1 MRWRTSALRRR
12 LALFFWLAPHSFAYR
27 CDLCDDQREF
37 ELIAEILVRP
47 FGNLLPAFSCAL
59 IAGLIAP
66 SAVAQTATNIDAD
79 EIADPSAAA
88 GANALLSYPSL
99 FHSEPAENGIVAAQ
113 DRLAAEVGR
122 DILAKGGNVVDAAV
136 ATGFALAVTHPQA
149 GNIGGGGFML
159 IKLADRDD
167 VIALD
172 YREMAPSGAS
182 RDMFLDDNGDV
193 DNMRARFSHLSSGV
207 PGSVMGLTTALEK
220 YGSMPLKEVIAPA
233 IALAEKG
240 FPASG
245 ALSDALGEYRERF
258 ERDPSTKAYFLK
270 VGGAPYKRGE
280 IFKQKDL
287 AATLK
292 AIRDRGAKGF
302 YEGPVADLIVAE
314 MEKNGGVITREDL
327 KNYRVVERKAVTGE
341 FRGYEIASMPPPSSG
356 GVHLIEMLN
365 ILGGYDLKKMG
376 HNTADYLG
384 ALTEAMRRAYA
395 DRSEYLGDPDFINVP
410 VDRLID
416 KAYADKLRGQI
427 KFDHATKSEEVKPG
441 LGPLDESPQ
450 TTHYSVMDSKGNA
463 VAATTTLNFTFGNS
477 YSVDGAG
484 FLLNNEMDDF
494 SAKAGAPNGFGLLGA
509 RANEI
514 EPGKR
519 PLSSMTPTIVIR
531 DGKAVFATGTPG
543 GSTIITI
550 VLQNVLN
557 MIEFG
562 MNPMQANAAPKIH
575 HQWQPDRIMTEPGI
589 SLDTITI
596 MESRGFLFARGPDG
610 VLSQRP
616 MGRTNTVMRTTD
628 GLLGAADPREPDGAA
643 AAY

>member
-1 MRWRTSALRRR
+1 MTIFKTG
-12 LALFFWLAPHSFAYR
+12 LA
-27 CDLCDDQREF
+27 
-37 ELIAEILVRP
+37 
-47 FGNLLPAFSCAL
+47 AF
-59 IAGLIAP
+59 AGLLMAGVSF
-66 SAVAQTATNIDAD
+66 SAAFAQTARSIDAD
-79 EIADPSAAA
+79 EVADPDAAA

-99 FHSEPAENGIVAAQ
+99 YHSVRAEHGIVAAQ

-149 GNIGGGGFML
+149 GNIGGGGFMM
-159 IKLADRDD
+159 IKFAGRDD

-182 RDMFLDDNGDV
+182 RDMFLDANGEV
-193 DNMRARFSHLSSGV
+193 DNQRARFSHLSSGV

-220 YGSMPLKEVIAPA
+220 YGTMPLKDVIAPA
-233 IALAEKG
+233 IALAENG

-245 ALSDALGEYRERF
+245 ALADALGEYRERF
-258 ERDPSTKAYFLK
+258 GRDPSSTAYFFK
-270 VGGAPYKRGE
+270 AGGVPYRSGE
-280 IFKQKDL
+280 TFRQKDL
-287 AATLK
+287 AKTLK

-314 MEKNGGVITREDL
+314 MQKNGGLITLDDL
-327 KNYRVVERKAVTGE
+327 KAYRAVERTAVTGE

-365 ILGGYDLKKMG
+365 ILEGYDLKKMG

-384 ALTEAMRRAYA
+384 VLVEAMRRAYA
-395 DRSEYLGDPDFINVP
+395 DRSEYLGDPDFIKVP
-410 VDRLID
+410 VDRLVD
-416 KAYADKLRGQI
+416 QAYADKLRGEI
-427 KFDHATKSEEVKPG
+427 RVGRATRSEDVRPG

-450 TTHYSVMDSKGNA
+450 TTHYSVMDREGNA

-514 EPGKR
+514 EPAKR
-519 PLSSMTPTIVIR
+519 PLSSMTPTIVIK

-562 MNPMQANAAPKIH
+562 MDPMQANAAPKIH
-575 HQWQPDRIMTEPGI
+575 HQWQPDRIVTEPGI
-589 SLDTITI
+589 PLDTIRI
-596 MESRGFLFARGPDG
+596 MEGRGFLFARTPAGA
-610 VLSQRP
+610 LSQRP
-616 MGRTNTVMRTTD
+616 MGRTNTVMRTEA
-628 GLLGAADPREPDGAA
+628 GLLGAADLREPDGAA
-643 AAY
+643 APY

>member
-1 MRWRTSALRRR
+1 MIGTK
-12 LALFFWLAPHSFAYR
+12 
-27 CDLCDDQREF
+27 
-37 ELIAEILVRP
+37 
-47 FGNLLPAFSCAL
+47 LLEKAAAFLLAFSPLGAAAL
-59 IAGLIAP
+59 PGLLLAGVSIPA
-66 SAVAQTATNIDAD
+66 AFAQTARSIDAD
-79 EIADPSAAA
+79 EIADPDAAA

-99 FHSEPAENGIVAAQ
+99 FHSVRAENGVVVAQ
-113 DRLAAEVGR
+113 DRLAADVGR

-159 IKLADRDD
+159 IKLAGRAET
-167 VIALD
+167 IAID

-182 RDMFLDDNGDV
+182 RDMFLDANGDV

-207 PGSVMGLTTALEK
+207 PGSVMGLATALEK
-220 YGSMPLKEVIAPA
+220 YGTMPLKDVISPA
-233 IALAEKG
+233 IRLAEKG
-240 FPASG
+240 YPASG
-245 ALSDALGEYRERF
+245 ALADALGEYRERF
-258 ERDPSTKAYFLK
+258 ERDPSSKAYFLK
-270 VGGAPYKRGE
+270 AGGAAYARGE
-280 IFKQKDL
+280 LFMQKDL
-287 AATLK
+287 ARTLK
-292 AIRDRGAKGF
+292 AVRDRGAAGY

-314 MEKNGGVITREDL
+314 MQKNGGLITHDDL
-327 KNYRVVERKAVTGE
+327 KAYRAVERKAVTGE

-365 ILGGYDLKKMG
+365 ILEGYDLKKMG
-376 HNTADYLG
+376 HNSADYLG
-384 ALTEAMRRAYA
+384 VLVEAMRRAYA
-395 DRSEYLGDPDFINVP
+395 DRSEYLGDPDFIKVP

-416 KAYADKLRGQI
+416 QAYADKLRGEI
-427 KFDHATKSEEVKPG
+427 KIGRATKSEDVKPG

-514 EPGKR
+514 EPAKR
-519 PLSSMTPTIVIR
+519 PLSSMTPTIVIK
-531 DGKAVFATGTPG
+531 DGEAIFATGTPG

-562 MNPMQANAAPKIH
+562 MDPMQANAAPKIH

-589 SLDTITI
+589 SLDTIKI
-596 MESRGFLFARGPDG
+596 MEGRGFLFARRPDG
-610 VLSQRP
+610 ALSQRP
-616 MGRTNTVMRTTD
+616 MGRTNTAMKVGD
-628 GLLGAADPREPDGAA
+628 VLLGAADPREPDGGVG
-643 AAY
+643 AY